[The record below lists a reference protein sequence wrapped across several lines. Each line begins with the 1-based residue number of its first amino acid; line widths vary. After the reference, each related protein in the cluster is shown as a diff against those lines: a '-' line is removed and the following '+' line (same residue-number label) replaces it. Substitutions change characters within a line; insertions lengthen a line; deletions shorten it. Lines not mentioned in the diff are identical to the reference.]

1 MSRIR
6 TVVATEVLL
15 VLGLLAFVGL
25 AYSIEL
31 IGGFSSSVRLSP
43 LTAILLSAVP
53 AFLWMAYF
61 YGQDRHEPE
70 PKHYVFGVFLVGAFI
85 SGPLS
90 AFVIEEVMHVGDP
103 TSLDRFGADRL
114 VRAFLVVGVAQEICK
129 YLAVRYTIY
138 LSQEFDE
145 PMDGVIYMTAA
156 GIGFATYENIDYFRD
171 LDRQVLLAT
180 AAASAVVTTL
190 AHACFAGVL
199 GYALGRA
206 KFSSASPVRRALVLL
221 VGLVVAA
228 ALNGQFQML
237 GGAVKSV
244 GMSVNPWRG
253 VAYAA
258 GFAALV
264 FFVVS
269 VLMRRLLEDSPFR
282 EEPVAEAAVD
292 PGAGE
297 VVDE

>member
-1 MSRIR
+1 MSAPAENRLSRIR

-31 IGGFSSSVRLSP
+31 IGGLSSSVRLSP
-43 LTAILLSAVP
+43 LTAILLSGVP

-61 YGQDRHEPE
+61 YGQDRLEPE

-85 SGPLS
+85 SGPL
-90 AFVIEEVMHVGDP
+90 AGFVIEDLMHVGEP
-103 TSLDRFGADRL
+103 TSLDRFGADRI
-114 VRAFLVVGVAQEICK
+114 VRAFLVVGVTQEFCK
-129 YLAVRYTIY
+129 FIAVRYTIY

-206 KFSSASPVRRALVLL
+206 KFSSAGPVRRALVLL
-221 VGLVVAA
+221 VGLLVAA

-244 GMSVNPWRG
+244 GMNVNPWRG

-269 VLMRRLLEDSPFR
+269 VLMRRLLEMSPFR
-282 EEPVAEAAVD
+282 EGETVE
-292 PGAGE
+292 E